1 MAFTASDSGAAE
13 TTEWLWPFLGVAI
26 GLTVGV
32 VMMWYFRSRID
43 QWRLALVKS
52 MQRQKMMTEMQEK
65 AGTTA

>member
-1 MAFTASDSGAAE
+1 M
-13 TTEWLWPFLGVAI
+13 WPFLGVAI